1 MFRHQGKK
9 RSAKNNLQ
17 IAVVLSFVAGI
28 VNVVGFLFLSRLTTN
43 VTGHFAFFIH
53 DISIAE
59 FWKGTIYLCYILSF
73 LCGSFTS
80 GWLIEDANYHKRQNK
95 YFRPTLLECLTLGCV
110 ILFNTLW
117 EHFPHELTT
126 FMLLYAMGLQNSF
139 VTKISNATVRTTH
152 LTGLFTDLGIE
163 LSQLF
168 YIRRNN
174 YLQQEKN
181 IKNSI
186 RLRLFIVVFFFLG
199 GFFAGFA
206 FVKLSLGIKTLFF
219 AIAILLAGLY
229 YDDVRF
235 RYLTE
240 RRKHRK
246 PHLLMYAILSLF
258 NLWQYFCY
266 E

>member
-17 IAVVLSFVAGI
+17 IAVVLSFVAGM
-28 VNVVGFLFLSRLTTN
+28 VNVVGFLFLGRLTTN

-53 DISIAE
+53 DMSIAE
-59 FWKGTIYLCYILSF
+59 FWKGTIYLFYIVCF
-73 LCGSFTS
+73 LLGSFSS
-80 GWLIEDANYHKRQNK
+80 GWLIEEANYHKRQNK
-95 YFRPTLLECLTLGCV
+95 YFRPTILECIVLGLV
-110 ILFNTLW
+110 ILLNRISVD
-117 EHFPHELTT
+117 FPHEATT

-168 YIRRNN
+168 YLKRNN
-174 YLQQEKN
+174 YQEQEKK

-186 RLRLFIVVFFFLG
+186 RLRLSIVLFFFLG

-206 FVKLSLGIKTLFF
+206 FVELGLKLKTLFF
-219 AIAILLAGLY
+219 AIGILLSGLY
-229 YDDVRF
+229 YDDLRF
-235 RYLTE
+235 RYLTKK
-240 RRKHRK
+240 RKHRRHRHHSK
-246 PHLLMYAILSLF
+246 QTIPHTR
-258 NLWQYFCY
+258 
-266 E
+266 

>member
-53 DISIAE
+53 DMSIAE
-59 FWKGTIYLCYILSF
+59 FWKGTIYLCYIISF

-80 GWLIEDANYHKRQNK
+80 GWLIEDANYHRRQNK
-95 YFRPTLLECLTLGCV
+95 YFRPTLLECLVLGLV
-110 ILFNTLW
+110 ISYNTLW
-117 EHFPHELTT
+117 EQFPHEITT

-186 RLRLFIVVFFFLG
+186 KLRLFIVVFFFLG
-199 GFFAGFA
+199 GFFAGFSY
-206 FVKLSLGIKTLFF
+206 VELSLGIKTLFF
-219 AIAILLAGLY
+219 AIIILLAGLY

-240 RRKHRK
+240 RRKHRNHPK
-246 PHLLMYAILSLF
+246 HIKHSKHSTTPIDTH
-258 NLWQYFCY
+258 
-266 E
+266 